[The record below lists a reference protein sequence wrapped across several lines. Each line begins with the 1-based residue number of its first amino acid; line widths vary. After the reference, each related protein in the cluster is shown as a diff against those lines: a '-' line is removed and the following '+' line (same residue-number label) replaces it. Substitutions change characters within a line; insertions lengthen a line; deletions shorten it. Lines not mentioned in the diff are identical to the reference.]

1 MNVHSQQIPQK
12 AEGNPHHLY
21 SGDVRSTTCTA
32 RLFYHKIVIFYSG
45 SHHLKIRGIFVFKI
59 RVACDCK
66 WVDKCDF
73 DFDATWQAGMAV
85 RAADPQGREFKCLN
99 SKHVCLV
106 WGNQS
111 HCHKHAVKP
120 QFLDYITKA
129 RCSGPCMLFMQV
141 PQYAF
146 IHQGILWFLFYHNIL
161 LVKGVFFSCSKCHT
175 QCKSHRL
182 LPQHATITEFNEFY

>member
-85 RAADPQGREFKCLN
+85 RAADPRPR
-99 SKHVCLV
+99 V
-106 WGNQS
+106 
-111 HCHKHAVKP
+111 
-120 QFLDYITKA
+120 
-129 RCSGPCMLFMQV
+129 QV
-141 PQYAF
+141 PQQQTCLSCLRKPKSLPQTCCEATIPWLYYKSSMFRPMYVIYAGATVCLYSSRDIVISF
-146 IHQGILWFLFYHNIL
+146 
-161 LVKGVFFSCSKCHT
+161 
-175 QCKSHRL
+175 
-182 LPQHATITEFNEFY
+182 LPQHPSGERCFFFLL